1 MGATGTGKSAFI
13 RLLTDDDYI
22 HIGHNPE
29 SKTSDIQTAFYVDQM
44 TGSRVMLV
52 DTPGFDDSRE
62 GEVTD
67 THILEKTVQFLQPEG
82 NKERMLNGI
91 IYMHRISDPR
101 VGGVARKNLK
111 MFHSLCGDANLKN
124 VCIATTNWNRV
135 SEQEGTTREAA
146 LKTNAFKALI
156 DGGAG
161 LRRHTN
167 TVESAQ
173 QIVSELI
180 GLNPVTMQ
188 IQEELRMGM
197 TLGDTSAGT
206 ILIAGMREMQKKHEK
221 ELAGLKREM
230 EEATRAT
237 DLALRAEL
245 AEEHQALE
253 LKMTRAKD
261 ERKRLERAIVETREN
276 QADEQTELCRQNTTG
291 VTETANVFQDTS
303 ETQRLDTESGATGD
317 ARRGCPKCEQ
327 RLAGRGPVG
336 QFVGEVGEI
345 INDSMRVGE
354 RHLGTAGELA
364 GFAIGISTAPLVV
377 TARKFFFSR

>member
-1 MGATGTGKSAFI
+1 MLIIDQASPDAIIAVMGATGTGRFTFDCNAQTLISFVFI
-13 RLLTDDDYI
+13 RLLTDDDFI
-22 HIGHNPE
+22 HIGYNPE

-44 TGSRVMLV
+44 TGRRVMLV
-52 DTPGFDDSRE
+52 DMPGFDDARE

-67 THILEKTVQFLQPEG
+67 THILEKIAHFFQPGRNE
-82 NKERMLNGI
+82 ERLLNGI

-111 MFHSLCGDANLKN
+111 MFHSLCGDASLKN
-124 VCIATTNWNRV
+124 VRIATTNWNRV
-135 SEQEGTTREAA
+135 SEQEGTTP
-146 LKTNAFKALI
+146 LI

-167 TVESAQ
+167 TVESAE
-173 QIVSELI
+173 QI
-180 GLNPVTMQ
+180 
-188 IQEELRMGM
+188 IQKELRMGM

-206 ILIAGMREMQKKHEK
+206 ILIAGMREMQKKDEK
-221 ELAGLKREM
+221 ELAGLEREM

-237 DLALRAEL
+237 DLALRADSMM
-245 AEEHQALE
+245 A
-253 LKMTRAKD
+253 RAKD
-261 ERKRLERAIVETREN
+261 DRKRLERAIVETREN
-276 QADEQTELCRQNTTG
+276 QADEQTELCGQNTTG

-303 ETQRLDTESGATGD
+303 ETQRLDTESGTTGD
-317 ARRGCPKCEQ
+317 ACRGCPKCEQ

-336 QFVGEVGEI
+336 QFVGEVEEI
-345 INDSMRVGE
+345 INDSMRVGA

-377 TARKFFFSR
+377 TARKLFFSR